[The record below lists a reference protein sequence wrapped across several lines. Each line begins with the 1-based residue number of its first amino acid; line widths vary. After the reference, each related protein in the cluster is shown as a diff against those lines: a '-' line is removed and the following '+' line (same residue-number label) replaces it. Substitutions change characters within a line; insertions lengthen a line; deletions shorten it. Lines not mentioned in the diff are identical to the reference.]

1 MYVYSLDEEE
11 YHDYDDIQDMIDESI
26 EEYRE
31 CPNTIYKAQKKEHTH
46 NDFIC
51 LDDLIDN
58 MKDRADDVA
67 GEWAESYLNDL
78 NKDKKIELEKLIIN
92 WLDNN
97 ISKPSFFTVEKEIE
111 LTYEEFK
118 KENREN

>member
-26 EEYRE
+26 EEY
-31 CPNTIYKAQKKEHTH
+31 PATIYKAQKKEYSH

-51 LDDLIDN
+51 LYDLIDN
-58 MKDRADDVA
+58 MKDKANDIA

-97 ISKPSFFTVEKEIE
+97 ISKPSFFTVEKQIT

-118 KENREN
+118 KEIGEN